1 MIQSVGSDKKIS
13 GSNFNSLIEKIN
25 SSQRKWKVLEDDEE
39 DEEAEEIDA
48 GTGFRI
54 AREWTQNK
62 LSQATLIKKWLLQH
76 WL

>member
-13 GSNFNSLIEKIN
+13 GSNFNALIEKIN

-39 DEEAEEIDA
+39 DEGAEEIDA

-54 AREWTQNK
+54 ARE
-62 LSQATLIKKWLLQH
+62 
-76 WL
+76 